1 MATLPEIES
10 CFAIFAN
17 LRESL
22 LEPHE

>member
-22 LEPHE
+22 LKPHE